1 MQEEILEIVDKEG
14 NVIGSAP
21 RSKAH
26 GDPSLIHKVVH
37 VLVFT
42 SNGRLLLQKRSMQK
56 DIAPGKWDTSV
67 GGHMEPGEKLEAAAK
82 REMIEELGIDEPVE
96 FLYKYIF
103 SNDHETELVHTF
115 KCTYDGEASFDR
127 NEIDEV
133 RSWGLNEIRE
143 QINSSMLSDYFIH
156 EFRTYMEKNG
166 I

>member
-103 SNDHETELVHTF
+103 SNNHETELVHTF
-115 KCTYDGEASFDR
+115 KCTYDGEPSFDR

-133 RSWGLNEIRE
+133 RAWGLDEIRE
-143 QINSSMLSDYFIH
+143 QIGSPMLSDYFIH
-156 EFRTYMEKNG
+156 EFRTYMEKKG